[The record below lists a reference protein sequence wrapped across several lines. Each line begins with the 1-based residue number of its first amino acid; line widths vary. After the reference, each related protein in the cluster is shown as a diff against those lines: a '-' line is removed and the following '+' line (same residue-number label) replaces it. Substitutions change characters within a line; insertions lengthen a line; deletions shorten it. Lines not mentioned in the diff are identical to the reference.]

1 MGRPFD
7 HLPSLHQSHISNFIL
22 IFSVATYVRRRPNSP
37 IRKYRSANVELK
49 PGWLQALQDQVVGRA
64 LGLLHAEPALAW
76 TFARLFSGT
85 SRPTST
91 DLSCRVA
98 DGELLLVFCARP
110 AFRLPRSPLESATNP
125 NSLSAELLREAKAAL
140 RGSTELLLPIRD
152 GIERDQ
158 PSMFR
163 VCRIESY

>member
-76 TFARLFSGT
+76 TVEGLAEKANISWSAFARLFSGT

-98 DGELLLVFCARP
+98 DGDCYSSFAPDRP
-110 AFRLPRSPLESATNP
+110 FACRGRLSSRLQ
-125 NSLSAELLREAKAAL
+125 
-140 RGSTELLLPIRD
+140 IR
-152 GIERDQ
+152 IRFQ
-158 PSMFR
+158 PSF
-163 VCRIESY
+163 